1 MFDIRRNQNPNNNE
15 KEGLKEGR
23 IYKSPIGWTGHC
35 LNVLNQY
42 DNGDNT
48 WLGMTGIKPGE
59 WCVAYHD
66 TNIGFAQSIL
76 TTKLK
81 TGGRQTYYSDDDINH
96 PGEKVNILNY
106 NKKYNEV
113 DELNLKNILKNN

>member
-1 MFDIRRNQNPNNNE
+1 MFDIRGNQNPNNYE

-106 NKKYNEV
+106 NKK
-113 DELNLKNILKNN
+113 